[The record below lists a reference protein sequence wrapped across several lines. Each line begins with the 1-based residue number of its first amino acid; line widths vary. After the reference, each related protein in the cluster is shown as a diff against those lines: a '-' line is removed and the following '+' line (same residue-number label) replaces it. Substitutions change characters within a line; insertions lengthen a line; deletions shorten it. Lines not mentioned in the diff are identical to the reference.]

1 MSSSSD
7 LDFSTILQALA
18 LWDSVHL
25 VLWGL
30 AALVV
35 LGPAVVLVPVA
46 FVVRLAAAAF
56 PLGAYG
62 SREPVIVAFQCI
74 AGMLD
79 PLSALV
85 LQVPD
90 AALLGTAGASSHVLQ
105 LPWRAA
111 AAWLPF
117 AVVWAALLGAVPRP

>member
-7 LDFSTILQALA
+7 LDSSTILPALA
-18 LWDSVHL
+18 LWDRVHR

-30 AALVV
+30 VALVA

-46 FVVRLAAAAF
+46 FAVRLAAAAF
-56 PLGAYG
+56 LLGAYG
-62 SREPVIVAFQCI
+62 SREPVIVASRCI

-85 LQVPD
+85 LRVLD
-90 AALLGTAGASSHVLQ
+90 VAWLGTAGASSLVLQ

-117 AVVWAALLGAVPRP
+117 AVVWAALLGAIPRP